1 MIERLQSASKEAVK
15 AMDETNEKAKKGAE
29 FTSRTGE
36 VLESITNAI
45 NQISDMN
52 TQIAS
57 AAEEQSL
64 VAEEI
69 NRNVIS
75 ISEVAE
81 QTVVGA
87 GQSSAANDRVNILA
101 GELKEL
107 VEGATS
113 TE

>member
-15 AMDETNEKAKKGAE
+15 AMDETNAQAKKGAD
-29 FTSRTGE
+29 FTTRTGE

-69 NRNVIS
+69 NRNVVGINE
-75 ISEVAE
+75 ISEHTASGAQ
-81 QTVVGA
+81 QTA
-87 GQSSAANDRVNILA
+87 SAS
-101 GELKEL
+101 
-107 VEGATS
+107 EG
-113 TE
+113 

>member
-1 MIERLQSASKEAVK
+1 MIERLQQGTHEAVGV
-15 AMDETNEKAKKGAE
+15 MENGRQRAE
-29 FTSRTGE
+29 DSEIQVQAAGEALDAITSA
-36 VLESITNAI
+36 VSHISQMNA
-45 NQISDMN
+45 
-52 TQIAS
+52 QIAS
-57 AAEEQSL
+57 AAEEQGR

-87 GQSSAANDRVNILA
+87 GQSSAANERVNSLA

-107 VEGATS
+107 VGRFKL
-113 TE
+113 